1 MFKKILKV
9 FMTLVMVISV
19 ASFHINNVEADSY
32 KYEESRDVFVA
43 DCIINGLLDKSGN
56 RADTYSLISSTILH
70 NYTYKTLAEALMDDK
85 TLVFNS
91 AFWTTVNNSL
101 KGEFSTVFQQR
112 TLFYETIIMDYLAYV
127 DHSEEFESSFNQDR
141 AKFEYDISKKLIE
154 FANDNYENNVDE
166 IIKNQ
171 SLSDAIEFSDKYGYI
186 SKLNKFS
193 GLVDSIKE
201 KATSAKEYY
210 DGLKSALAIANA
222 NVSRVAFLKQMKG
235 QAGENTDFCDAVDE
249 IVGLYEGNYGSLVLY
264 GVEDTAVKHLTEWA
278 WKKLLGKLPSSV
290 SVTLD
295 SIKLGQKTLDFIF
308 NSNDTAENNLKL
320 LILYIIGSY
329 ARESATHLR
338 ALFNGAQT
346 ATNGSNF
353 VNGYLE
359 YVIYQKYATEL
370 ASGYV
375 QESTYDGLWNQI
387 KNSFNGTDTTY
398 EQFKKYFED
407 DISISKNYI
416 KQVINYYKLHN
427 SYYGDFS
434 DKSSEVVGS
443 GTSSNINWNLNGN
456 GVLTIT
462 GTGKMPDYGSSN
474 QPWYKYKED
483 IKRVIVGEGITSI
496 GNHAFYQYYN
506 NISKV
511 TIPSTM
517 TSIGSGA
524 FSGCTSLDK
533 IALPEKLTVI
543 GSSAFSG
550 CTSLIDVAIPKAV
563 TTIGSY
569 SFQSCTS
576 LESVVIEAN
585 SKKGFET
592 VIGESAFNGC
602 NGLISV
608 TIPGNVISIGNYA
621 FSNCKSLEE
630 LTMPEGVK
638 KLGTKI
644 IADTH
649 IEKIKIPSTVTYGE
663 QEYHG
668 ESGTLAG
675 DAVLTEVEF
684 AEGMTQIPQY
694 ICSGASSVERILI
707 PSTVTSIGYKAFY
720 KCTSLDKIA
729 LPENLTKIASYAF
742 DGCASLINVSIPK
755 AVTTIGSYSFQSCTS
770 LESVV
775 IEANSKKG
783 FETVIDESA
792 FNGCKGLISVTIPS
806 NVISIGNY
814 AFSNCKSLE
823 ELTIP
828 EGVKKLGTKI
838 IADTYIEKIKIP
850 STVTYSEQEYHG
862 ESGTLAGDTVL
873 TEVEFAEGMTQIP
886 QYICSGASS
895 VERILIPST
904 VKSIGYEAF
913 YKCTSL
919 DRIALTEK
927 LTVIGS
933 RAFSECTSLIDVAI
947 PKAVTTIGS
956 YSFQSCTSL
965 ESVVIEANSK
975 KGFETV
981 IGESAFNGCNGLIS
995 VTIPGNVISIENYA
1009 FSNCKSLEE
1018 LTIPEGVKKL
1028 GAKIIA
1034 DTYIE
1039 KIKIPST
1046 VTYSDHESYSDFG
1059 ALAGDAVLTEVQFTE
1074 GMTQIPQY
1082 ICSGASSVERIL
1094 IPSTVT
1100 SIGYEAFYRCTSLD
1114 RMALSEK
1121 LTVIGSRAFS
1131 ECTSLIDV
1139 AIPKTV
1145 TTIGDYSFQ
1154 NCTSLESV
1162 VIEANSKKGFETVI
1176 GESAFNGCKG
1186 LISVTIPGNVI
1197 SIENYAFSN
1206 CKSLEELTIP
1216 EGVKKLGAKII
1227 ADTYIEK
1234 IKIPS
1239 TVTYSDHESYSDFGA
1254 LAGDAVLTEVQ
1265 FTEGMTQIPQ
1275 YICSGASSVERILIP
1290 STVTSIGYEA
1300 FYKCTSLDRMALPEK
1315 LTVIGSGAF
1324 DGCTSLIDVTIPKI
1338 VTTIGESSFAN
1349 CTSLE
1354 SVVIEANSKKGFET
1368 VIGQSAFNGCK
1379 SLTSITI
1386 PGNVTSIGNYAFSNC
1401 NDLIAKVYNNSTGLT
1416 YCKNNKINYRIIGSF
1431 NKANNIEVQN
1441 GTCTNID
1448 ESTELKVN
1456 ELKEG
1461 NDYDVV
1467 SKSFDNFELYDIAF
1481 YKDDQKVT
1489 IDGTAVVRI
1498 PVEEGMDGNK
1508 CKVYYNDNGT
1518 FIDMGAVYKDGFMEF
1533 KTDHFSQYVI
1543 TDSELPTFTLGDVNE
1558 DGKIDFLDAI
1568 TVLRYDAEIIQL
1580 TDNQMKAAEVNKDGK
1595 VDFLDA
1601 ITILRYD
1608 AEIIDSFN

>member
-141 AKFEYDISKKLIE
+141 AKYEYDISKKLIE

-210 DGLKSALAIANA
+210 DGLKSALAIENA

-235 QAGENTDFCDAVDE
+235 QAGDNTDFCDAVDE

-278 WKKLLGKLPSSV
+278 WKKLLVKLPSSV
-290 SVTLD
+290 SATLD

-398 EQFKKYFED
+398 EQFKKYFD
-407 DISISKNYI
+407 DDVSISKNYI
-416 KQVINYYKLHN
+416 KQVVNYYNLHN

-434 DKSSEVVGS
+434 DKSSEIVGS
-443 GTSSNINWNLNGN
+443 GTSSNMNWNLNGN

-462 GTGKMPDYGSSN
+462 GTGKMPDYGSSD

-483 IKRVIVGEGITSI
+483 IRRVIINEGITSI
-496 GNHAFYQYYN
+496 GNYAFYKYY

-511 TIPSTM
+511 TI
-517 TSIGSGA
+517 
-524 FSGCTSLDK
+524 
-533 IALPEKLTVI
+533 
-543 GSSAFSG
+543 
-550 CTSLIDVAIPKAV
+550 
-563 TTIGSY
+563 
-569 SFQSCTS
+569 
-576 LESVVIEAN
+576 
-585 SKKGFET
+585 
-592 VIGESAFNGC
+592 
-602 NGLISV
+602 
-608 TIPGNVISIGNYA
+608 
-621 FSNCKSLEE
+621 SN
-630 LTMPEGVK
+630 
-638 KLGTKI
+638 
-644 IADTH
+644 
-649 IEKIKIPSTVTYGE
+649 
-663 QEYHG
+663 
-668 ESGTLAG
+668 
-675 DAVLTEVEF
+675 
-684 AEGMTQIPQY
+684 
-694 ICSGASSVERILI
+694 
-707 PSTVTSIGYKAFY
+707 TVTSVGYAAF
-720 KCTSLDKIA
+720 A
-729 LPENLTKIASYAF
+729 
-742 DGCASLINVSIPK
+742 
-755 AVTTIGSYSFQSCTS
+755 
-770 LESVV
+770 
-775 IEANSKKG
+775 
-783 FETVIDESA
+783 
-792 FNGCKGLISVTIPS
+792 
-806 NVISIGNY
+806 
-814 AFSNCKSLE
+814 
-823 ELTIP
+823 
-828 EGVKKLGTKI
+828 
-838 IADTYIEKIKIP
+838 
-850 STVTYSEQEYHG
+850 
-862 ESGTLAGDTVL
+862 
-873 TEVEFAEGMTQIP
+873 
-886 QYICSGASS
+886 
-895 VERILIPST
+895 
-904 VKSIGYEAF
+904 
-913 YKCTSL
+913 
-919 DRIALTEK
+919 
-927 LTVIGS
+927 
-933 RAFSECTSLIDVAI
+933 
-947 PKAVTTIGS
+947 
-956 YSFQSCTSL
+956 
-965 ESVVIEANSK
+965 
-975 KGFETV
+975 
-981 IGESAFNGCNGLIS
+981 
-995 VTIPGNVISIENYA
+995 
-1009 FSNCKSLEE
+1009 
-1018 LTIPEGVKKL
+1018 
-1028 GAKIIA
+1028 
-1034 DTYIE
+1034 
-1039 KIKIPST
+1039 
-1046 VTYSDHESYSDFG
+1046 
-1059 ALAGDAVLTEVQFTE
+1059 
-1074 GMTQIPQY
+1074 
-1082 ICSGASSVERIL
+1082 
-1094 IPSTVT
+1094 
-1100 SIGYEAFYRCTSLD
+1100 
-1114 RMALSEK
+1114 
-1121 LTVIGSRAFS
+1121 
-1131 ECTSLIDV
+1131 
-1139 AIPKTV
+1139 
-1145 TTIGDYSFQ
+1145 
-1154 NCTSLESV
+1154 
-1162 VIEANSKKGFETVI
+1162 
-1176 GESAFNGCKG
+1176 
-1186 LISVTIPGNVI
+1186 
-1197 SIENYAFSN
+1197 
-1206 CKSLEELTIP
+1206 
-1216 EGVKKLGAKII
+1216 
-1227 ADTYIEK
+1227 
-1234 IKIPS
+1234 
-1239 TVTYSDHESYSDFGA
+1239 
-1254 LAGDAVLTEVQ
+1254 
-1265 FTEGMTQIPQ
+1265 
-1275 YICSGASSVERILIP
+1275 
-1290 STVTSIGYEA
+1290 
-1300 FYKCTSLDRMALPEK
+1300 
-1315 LTVIGSGAF
+1315 
-1324 DGCTSLIDVTIPKI
+1324 GCTSLIDVTIPKT
-1338 VTTIGESSFAN
+1338 VTTIGDSSFAN

-1368 VIGQSAFNGCK
+1368 VIRESAFNGCKGLTGVTIPGNVTSIGSYAFSNCKFLEELTIPEGVKSLGYEMISNTSIESITIPNSVTSAGEFISGNELLTEVIFKEGRKSIPNRICYSAINLKSVTIPSTVTNIEDYAFKGCTSLTDIVIPKTVTKIGCCSFEACSSLESVMIEANNKKGFETVIDQYAFNGCKSLTSITIPSNVISIENNAFMGCKVLEELIIPEGVKSLGSYMISGTSIESITIPNSVTSAGEFISGNELLTEVIFKEGRKSIPDRICYNAINLKNIAIPSTVTSIEDYAFKGCTSLTDIVIPKTVTKIGCCSFEACSSLENVTIEANNKKGFETVIDQYAFNGCKSLTSITIPSNVISIENNAFMGCKVLEELIIPEGVKSLGSYMISGTSIESITIPNSVTSAGEFISGNELLTEVIFKEGRKSIPDRICYNAINLKNIAIPSTVTSIEDYAFKGCTSLTDIVIPKTVTKIGCCSFEACSSLENVTIEANNKKGFETVIDQYAFNGCK

-1431 NKANNIEVQN
+1431 NKAHNIEVQN

-1489 IDGTAVVRI
+1489 IDGTAIVRI

-1518 FIDMGAVYKDGFMEF
+1518 FVDMGAIYKDGFMEF

-1543 TDSELPTFTLGDVNE
+1543 TDSDLPTFTLGDVNE

-1568 TVLRYDAEIIQL
+1568 TVLRHDAEIIQL
-1580 TDNQMKAAEVNKDGK
+1580 TDNQMKAAEVNKDSK

>member
-32 KYEESRDVFVA
+32 KYEKSRDVFVA

-112 TLFYETIIMDYLAYV
+112 KLFYETIIMDYLAYV
-127 DHSEEFESSFNQDR
+127 DHSEEFESSFNEDC
-141 AKFEYDISKKLIE
+141 AKYEYDISKKLIE
-154 FANDNYENNVDE
+154 FANDNYENNLDE
-166 IIKNQ
+166 LIENQ

-210 DGLKSALAIANA
+210 DGLKSALAIENA

-290 SVTLD
+290 SATLD

-398 EQFKKYFED
+398 EQFKKYFDD

-416 KQVINYYKLHN
+416 KQVINYYNLHN

-462 GTGKMPDYGSSN
+462 GTGKMPNYGSSDP
-474 QPWYKYKED
+474 PWYKYKEV
-483 IKRVIVGEGITSI
+483 IRRVIVGEGITSI
-496 GNHAFYQYYN
+496 GNYAFCQYY

-511 TIPSTM
+511 TISSTV
-517 TSIGSGA
+517 TSVGYAA
-524 FSGCTSLDK
+524 FAC
-533 IALPEKLTVI
+533 
-543 GSSAFSG
+543 
-550 CTSLIDVAIPKAV
+550 CTSLIDVTIPKTV
-563 TTIGSY
+563 TTIRDY
-569 SFQSCTS
+569 SFQDCIL

-592 VIGESAFNGC
+592 VIG
-602 NGLISV
+602 
-608 TIPGNVISIGNYA
+608 
-621 FSNCKSLEE
+621 
-630 LTMPEGVK
+630 
-638 KLGTKI
+638 
-644 IADTH
+644 H
-649 IEKIKIPSTVTYGE
+649 
-663 QEYHG
+663 
-668 ESGTLAG
+668 
-675 DAVLTEVEF
+675 
-684 AEGMTQIPQY
+684 
-694 ICSGASSVERILI
+694 
-707 PSTVTSIGYKAFY
+707 
-720 KCTSLDKIA
+720 
-729 LPENLTKIASYAF
+729 
-742 DGCASLINVSIPK
+742 
-755 AVTTIGSYSFQSCTS
+755 
-770 LESVV
+770 
-775 IEANSKKG
+775 
-783 FETVIDESA
+783 SA

-828 EGVKKLGTKI
+828 EGVKGLGIKI

-850 STVTYSEQEYHG
+850 STVTYSNYDPYG
-862 ESGTLAGDTVL
+862 ETLGVL
-873 TEVEFAEGMTQIP
+873 
-886 QYICSGASS
+886 
-895 VERILIPST
+895 
-904 VKSIGYEAF
+904 
-913 YKCTSL
+913 
-919 DRIALTEK
+919 
-927 LTVIGS
+927 
-933 RAFSECTSLIDVAI
+933 
-947 PKAVTTIGS
+947 
-956 YSFQSCTSL
+956 
-965 ESVVIEANSK
+965 
-975 KGFETV
+975 
-981 IGESAFNGCNGLIS
+981 
-995 VTIPGNVISIENYA
+995 
-1009 FSNCKSLEE
+1009 
-1018 LTIPEGVKKL
+1018 
-1028 GAKIIA
+1028 
-1034 DTYIE
+1034 
-1039 KIKIPST
+1039 
-1046 VTYSDHESYSDFG
+1046 G
-1059 ALAGDAVLTEVQFTE
+1059 ALAGDAVLTEVEFAE
-1074 GMTQIPQY
+1074 GMRQIPRF
-1082 ICSGASSVERIL
+1082 ICSGASSVERFV

-1100 SIGYEAFYRCTSLD
+1100 SIGDNASQRCTSL
-1114 RMALSEK
+1114 
-1121 LTVIGSRAFS
+1121 
-1131 ECTSLIDV
+1131 
-1139 AIPKTV
+1139 
-1145 TTIGDYSFQ
+1145 
-1154 NCTSLESV
+1154 
-1162 VIEANSKKGFETVI
+1162 
-1176 GESAFNGCKG
+1176 GE
-1186 LISVTIPGNVI
+1186 IT
-1197 SIENYAFSN
+1197 
-1206 CKSLEELTIP
+1206 
-1216 EGVKKLGAKII
+1216 
-1227 ADTYIEK
+1227 
-1234 IKIPS
+1234 
-1239 TVTYSDHESYSDFGA
+1239 
-1254 LAGDAVLTEVQ
+1254 
-1265 FTEGMTQIPQ
+1265 
-1275 YICSGASSVERILIP
+1275 
-1290 STVTSIGYEA
+1290 
-1300 FYKCTSLDRMALPEK
+1300 LPEK
-1315 LTVIGSGAF
+1315 LTVIGSSAF
-1324 DGCTSLIDVTIPKI
+1324 D
-1338 VTTIGESSFAN
+1338 
-1349 CTSLE
+1349 
-1354 SVVIEANSKKGFET
+1354 
-1368 VIGQSAFNGCK
+1368 GCK

-1386 PGNVTSIGNYAFSNC
+1386 PGNVTSIGSNAFSNC

-1416 YCKNNKINYRIIGSF
+1416 YCKNYKINYRIIGSF
-1431 NKANNIEVQN
+1431 NKAHNIEVQN

-1518 FIDMGAVYKDGFMEF
+1518 FIDMGAIYKDGFMEF

-1543 TDSELPTFTLGDVNE
+1543 TDSDLPTFTLGDVNE
-1558 DGKIDFLDAI
+1558 DDKIDFLDAI

-1580 TDNQMKAAEVNKDGK
+1580 TDNQMKAAEVNKDSK

>member
-112 TLFYETIIMDYLAYV
+112 KLFYETIIMDYLAYV
-127 DHSEEFESSFNQDR
+127 DHSEEFESSFNEDC
-141 AKFEYDISKKLIE
+141 AKYEYDISKKLIE
-154 FANDNYENNVDE
+154 FANDNYENNLDE
-166 IIKNQ
+166 IIENQ

-210 DGLKSALAIANA
+210 DGLKSALAIENA

-235 QAGENTDFCDAVDE
+235 QAGDNTDFCDAVDE

-278 WKKLLGKLPSSV
+278 WKKLLGKLPLSV
-290 SVTLD
+290 SATLD

-416 KQVINYYKLHN
+416 KQVNNYYNLHN

-434 DKSSEVVGS
+434 DKSSEIVGS
-443 GTSSNINWNLNGN
+443 GTSSNMNWNLNGN

-462 GTGKMPDYGSSN
+462 GTGKMPNYGSSD

-483 IKRVIVGEGITSI
+483 IRRVIVGEGITSV
-496 GNHAFYQYYN
+496 GNQAFYQYN

-511 TIPSTM
+511 TIPSTV
-517 TSIGSGA
+517 T
-524 FSGCTSLDK
+524 K
-533 IALPEKLTVI
+533 I

-550 CTSLIDVAIPKAV
+550 CTSLIDV
-563 TTIGSY
+563 S
-569 SFQSCTS
+569 
-576 LESVVIEAN
+576 
-585 SKKGFET
+585 
-592 VIGESAFNGC
+592 
-602 NGLISV
+602 
-608 TIPGNVISIGNYA
+608 
-621 FSNCKSLEE
+621 
-630 LTMPEGVK
+630 
-638 KLGTKI
+638 
-644 IADTH
+644 
-649 IEKIKIPSTVTYGE
+649 
-663 QEYHG
+663 
-668 ESGTLAG
+668 
-675 DAVLTEVEF
+675 
-684 AEGMTQIPQY
+684 
-694 ICSGASSVERILI
+694 
-707 PSTVTSIGYKAFY
+707 
-720 KCTSLDKIA
+720 
-729 LPENLTKIASYAF
+729 
-742 DGCASLINVSIPK
+742 
-755 AVTTIGSYSFQSCTS
+755 
-770 LESVV
+770 
-775 IEANSKKG
+775 
-783 FETVIDESA
+783 
-792 FNGCKGLISVTIPS
+792 
-806 NVISIGNY
+806 
-814 AFSNCKSLE
+814 
-823 ELTIP
+823 
-828 EGVKKLGTKI
+828 
-838 IADTYIEKIKIP
+838 
-850 STVTYSEQEYHG
+850 
-862 ESGTLAGDTVL
+862 
-873 TEVEFAEGMTQIP
+873 
-886 QYICSGASS
+886 
-895 VERILIPST
+895 
-904 VKSIGYEAF
+904 
-913 YKCTSL
+913 
-919 DRIALTEK
+919 
-927 LTVIGS
+927 
-933 RAFSECTSLIDVAI
+933 
-947 PKAVTTIGS
+947 
-956 YSFQSCTSL
+956 
-965 ESVVIEANSK
+965 
-975 KGFETV
+975 
-981 IGESAFNGCNGLIS
+981 
-995 VTIPGNVISIENYA
+995 
-1009 FSNCKSLEE
+1009 
-1018 LTIPEGVKKL
+1018 
-1028 GAKIIA
+1028 
-1034 DTYIE
+1034 
-1039 KIKIPST
+1039 
-1046 VTYSDHESYSDFG
+1046 
-1059 ALAGDAVLTEVQFTE
+1059 
-1074 GMTQIPQY
+1074 
-1082 ICSGASSVERIL
+1082 
-1094 IPSTVT
+1094 
-1100 SIGYEAFYRCTSLD
+1100 
-1114 RMALSEK
+1114 
-1121 LTVIGSRAFS
+1121 
-1131 ECTSLIDV
+1131 
-1139 AIPKTV
+1139 IPKTV

-1176 GESAFNGCKG
+1176 GQSAFNGCKS
-1186 LISVTIPGNVI
+1186 LTSVTIPGNVT
-1197 SIENYAFSN
+1197 SIGYYAFSN

-1216 EGVKKLGAKII
+1216 EGVKNLGCEMI
-1227 ADTYIEK
+1227 ANTSIER
-1234 IKIPS
+1234 ITIPNS
-1239 TVTYSDHESYSDFGA
+1239 VTSADRLLRGNS
-1254 LAGDAVLTEVQ
+1254 LLTEVI
-1265 FTEGMTQIPQ
+1265 FKEGRKSIP
-1275 YICSGASSVERILIP
+1275 YGICYSAINLNKVTIP
-1290 STVTSIGYEA
+1290 GTVTEIGSEA
-1300 FYKCTSLDRMALPEK
+1300 FSGCTSLDKIALPEN
-1315 LTVIGSGAF
+1315 LTKIGSSAF
-1324 DGCTSLIDVTIPKI
+1324 NGCTSVINVSIPKT
-1338 VTTIGESSFAN
+1338 VTTIGDYSFQN

-1379 SLTSITI
+1379 SLTSVII

-1518 FIDMGAVYKDGFMEF
+1518 FIDMGAIYKDGFMEF

-1543 TDSELPTFTLGDVNE
+1543 TDSDLPTFTLGDVNE
-1558 DGKIDFLDAI
+1558 DDKIDFLDAI

-1580 TDNQMKAAEVNKDGK
+1580 TDNQMKAAEVNKDSK

>member
-1 MFKKILKV
+1 MLKKILKV

-112 TLFYETIIMDYLAYV
+112 KLFYETIIMDYLAYV
-127 DHSEEFESSFNQDR
+127 DHSEEFESSFNEDC
-141 AKFEYDISKKLIE
+141 AKYKYDISKKLIE
-154 FANDNYENNVDE
+154 FANDNYENNLDE
-166 IIKNQ
+166 IIENQ

-210 DGLKSALAIANA
+210 DGLKSALAIENA

-235 QAGENTDFCDAVDE
+235 QAGDNTDFCDAVDE

-290 SVTLD
+290 SATLD

-416 KQVINYYKLHN
+416 KQVNNYYNLHN

-434 DKSSEVVGS
+434 DKSSEIVGS
-443 GTSSNINWNLNGN
+443 GTSSNMNWNLNGN

-462 GTGKMPDYGSSN
+462 GTGKMPNYGSSD

-483 IKRVIVGEGITSI
+483 IRRVIVGEGITSV
-496 GNHAFYQYYN
+496 GNQAFYQYN

-511 TIPSTM
+511 TIPN
-517 TSIGSGA
+517 
-524 FSGCTSLDK
+524 
-533 IALPEKLTVI
+533 TVTKI

-550 CTSLIDVAIPKAV
+550 CTSLIDV
-563 TTIGSY
+563 S
-569 SFQSCTS
+569 
-576 LESVVIEAN
+576 
-585 SKKGFET
+585 
-592 VIGESAFNGC
+592 
-602 NGLISV
+602 
-608 TIPGNVISIGNYA
+608 
-621 FSNCKSLEE
+621 
-630 LTMPEGVK
+630 
-638 KLGTKI
+638 
-644 IADTH
+644 
-649 IEKIKIPSTVTYGE
+649 
-663 QEYHG
+663 
-668 ESGTLAG
+668 
-675 DAVLTEVEF
+675 
-684 AEGMTQIPQY
+684 
-694 ICSGASSVERILI
+694 
-707 PSTVTSIGYKAFY
+707 
-720 KCTSLDKIA
+720 
-729 LPENLTKIASYAF
+729 
-742 DGCASLINVSIPK
+742 
-755 AVTTIGSYSFQSCTS
+755 
-770 LESVV
+770 
-775 IEANSKKG
+775 
-783 FETVIDESA
+783 
-792 FNGCKGLISVTIPS
+792 
-806 NVISIGNY
+806 
-814 AFSNCKSLE
+814 
-823 ELTIP
+823 
-828 EGVKKLGTKI
+828 
-838 IADTYIEKIKIP
+838 
-850 STVTYSEQEYHG
+850 
-862 ESGTLAGDTVL
+862 
-873 TEVEFAEGMTQIP
+873 
-886 QYICSGASS
+886 
-895 VERILIPST
+895 
-904 VKSIGYEAF
+904 
-913 YKCTSL
+913 
-919 DRIALTEK
+919 
-927 LTVIGS
+927 
-933 RAFSECTSLIDVAI
+933 
-947 PKAVTTIGS
+947 
-956 YSFQSCTSL
+956 
-965 ESVVIEANSK
+965 
-975 KGFETV
+975 
-981 IGESAFNGCNGLIS
+981 
-995 VTIPGNVISIENYA
+995 
-1009 FSNCKSLEE
+1009 
-1018 LTIPEGVKKL
+1018 
-1028 GAKIIA
+1028 
-1034 DTYIE
+1034 
-1039 KIKIPST
+1039 
-1046 VTYSDHESYSDFG
+1046 
-1059 ALAGDAVLTEVQFTE
+1059 
-1074 GMTQIPQY
+1074 
-1082 ICSGASSVERIL
+1082 
-1094 IPSTVT
+1094 
-1100 SIGYEAFYRCTSLD
+1100 
-1114 RMALSEK
+1114 
-1121 LTVIGSRAFS
+1121 
-1131 ECTSLIDV
+1131 
-1139 AIPKTV
+1139 IPKTV

-1176 GESAFNGCKG
+1176 GQSAFNGCKS
-1186 LISVTIPGNVI
+1186 LTSITIPGNVT
-1197 SIENYAFSN
+1197 SIGYYAFSN

-1216 EGVKKLGAKII
+1216 EGVKNLGCEMI
-1227 ADTYIEK
+1227 ANTSIER
-1234 IKIPS
+1234 ITIPNS
-1239 TVTYSDHESYSDFGA
+1239 VTSADRLLRGNS
-1254 LAGDAVLTEVQ
+1254 LLTEVI
-1265 FTEGMTQIPQ
+1265 FKEGRKSIP
-1275 YICSGASSVERILIP
+1275 YGICYSAINLNKVTIP
-1290 STVTSIGYEA
+1290 GTVTEIGSEA
-1300 FYKCTSLDRMALPEK
+1300 FSGCTSLDKIALPEN
-1315 LTVIGSGAF
+1315 LTKIGSSAF
-1324 DGCTSLIDVTIPKI
+1324 NGCTSVINVSIPKT
-1338 VTTIGESSFAN
+1338 VTTIGDYSFQN

-1379 SLTSITI
+1379 SLTSVTI

-1431 NKANNIEVQN
+1431 NKTHNIEVQN

-1498 PVEEGMDGNK
+1498 PVEGMDGNK
-1508 CKVYYNDNGT
+1508 CKIYYNDNGT
-1518 FIDMGAVYKDGFMEF
+1518 FIDMGAIYKDGFMEF

-1558 DGKIDFLDAI
+1558 DDKIDFLDAI
-1568 TVLRYDAEIIQL
+1568 TVLRHDAEIIQL
-1580 TDNQMKAAEVNKDGK
+1580 TDNQMLAAEVNKDSK

>member
-112 TLFYETIIMDYLAYV
+112 KLFYETIIMDYLAYV
-127 DHSEEFESSFNQDR
+127 DHSEEFESSFNEDC
-141 AKFEYDISKKLIE
+141 AKYEYDISKKLIE
-154 FANDNYENNVDE
+154 FANDNYENNLDE
-166 IIKNQ
+166 IIENQ

-210 DGLKSALAIANA
+210 DGLKSALAIENA

-235 QAGENTDFCDAVDE
+235 QAGDNTDFCDAVDE

-278 WKKLLGKLPSSV
+278 WKKLLGKLPLSV
-290 SVTLD
+290 SATLD

-416 KQVINYYKLHN
+416 KQVNNYYNLHN

-434 DKSSEVVGS
+434 DKSSEIVGS
-443 GTSSNINWNLNGN
+443 GTSSNMNWNLNGN

-462 GTGKMPDYGSSN
+462 GTGKMPNYGSSD

-483 IKRVIVGEGITSI
+483 IRRVIVGEGITSV
-496 GNHAFYQYYN
+496 GNQAFYQYN

-511 TIPSTM
+511 TIPSTV
-517 TSIGSGA
+517 T
-524 FSGCTSLDK
+524 K
-533 IALPEKLTVI
+533 I

-550 CTSLIDVAIPKAV
+550 CTSLIDV
-563 TTIGSY
+563 S
-569 SFQSCTS
+569 
-576 LESVVIEAN
+576 
-585 SKKGFET
+585 
-592 VIGESAFNGC
+592 
-602 NGLISV
+602 
-608 TIPGNVISIGNYA
+608 
-621 FSNCKSLEE
+621 
-630 LTMPEGVK
+630 
-638 KLGTKI
+638 
-644 IADTH
+644 
-649 IEKIKIPSTVTYGE
+649 
-663 QEYHG
+663 
-668 ESGTLAG
+668 
-675 DAVLTEVEF
+675 
-684 AEGMTQIPQY
+684 
-694 ICSGASSVERILI
+694 
-707 PSTVTSIGYKAFY
+707 
-720 KCTSLDKIA
+720 
-729 LPENLTKIASYAF
+729 
-742 DGCASLINVSIPK
+742 
-755 AVTTIGSYSFQSCTS
+755 
-770 LESVV
+770 
-775 IEANSKKG
+775 
-783 FETVIDESA
+783 
-792 FNGCKGLISVTIPS
+792 
-806 NVISIGNY
+806 
-814 AFSNCKSLE
+814 
-823 ELTIP
+823 
-828 EGVKKLGTKI
+828 
-838 IADTYIEKIKIP
+838 
-850 STVTYSEQEYHG
+850 
-862 ESGTLAGDTVL
+862 
-873 TEVEFAEGMTQIP
+873 
-886 QYICSGASS
+886 
-895 VERILIPST
+895 
-904 VKSIGYEAF
+904 
-913 YKCTSL
+913 
-919 DRIALTEK
+919 
-927 LTVIGS
+927 
-933 RAFSECTSLIDVAI
+933 
-947 PKAVTTIGS
+947 
-956 YSFQSCTSL
+956 
-965 ESVVIEANSK
+965 
-975 KGFETV
+975 
-981 IGESAFNGCNGLIS
+981 
-995 VTIPGNVISIENYA
+995 
-1009 FSNCKSLEE
+1009 
-1018 LTIPEGVKKL
+1018 
-1028 GAKIIA
+1028 
-1034 DTYIE
+1034 
-1039 KIKIPST
+1039 
-1046 VTYSDHESYSDFG
+1046 
-1059 ALAGDAVLTEVQFTE
+1059 
-1074 GMTQIPQY
+1074 
-1082 ICSGASSVERIL
+1082 
-1094 IPSTVT
+1094 
-1100 SIGYEAFYRCTSLD
+1100 
-1114 RMALSEK
+1114 
-1121 LTVIGSRAFS
+1121 
-1131 ECTSLIDV
+1131 
-1139 AIPKTV
+1139 IPKTV

-1176 GESAFNGCKG
+1176 GQSAFNGCKS
-1186 LISVTIPGNVI
+1186 LTSVTIPGNVT
-1197 SIENYAFSN
+1197 SIGYYAFSN

-1216 EGVKKLGAKII
+1216 EGVKNLGCEMI
-1227 ADTYIEK
+1227 ANTSIER
-1234 IKIPS
+1234 ITIPNS
-1239 TVTYSDHESYSDFGA
+1239 VTSADRLLRGNS
-1254 LAGDAVLTEVQ
+1254 LLTEVI
-1265 FTEGMTQIPQ
+1265 FKEGRKSIP
-1275 YICSGASSVERILIP
+1275 YGICYSAINLNKVTIP
-1290 STVTSIGYEA
+1290 GTVTEVGSEA
-1300 FYKCTSLDRMALPEK
+1300 FSGCTSLDKIALPEN
-1315 LTVIGSGAF
+1315 LTKIGSSAF
-1324 DGCTSLIDVTIPKI
+1324 NGCTSVINVSIPKT
-1338 VTTIGESSFAN
+1338 VTTIGDYSFQN

-1379 SLTSITI
+1379 SLTSVTI

-1518 FIDMGAVYKDGFMEF
+1518 FIDMGAIYKDGFMEF

-1543 TDSELPTFTLGDVNE
+1543 TDSDLPTFTLGDVNE
-1558 DGKIDFLDAI
+1558 DDKIDFLYAI

-1608 AEIIDSFN
+1608 AEIINSFN

>member
-112 TLFYETIIMDYLAYV
+112 KLFYETIIMDYLAYV
-127 DHSEEFESSFNQDR
+127 DHSEEFESSFNEDC
-141 AKFEYDISKKLIE
+141 AKYEYDISKKLIE

-186 SKLNKFS
+186 SKLSKFS

-210 DGLKSALAIANA
+210 DGLKSALAIENA

-235 QAGENTDFCDAVDE
+235 QAGDNTDFCDAVDE

-278 WKKLLGKLPSSV
+278 WKKLLVKLPSSV
-290 SVTLD
+290 SATLD

-329 ARESATHLR
+329 ARDSTTYLR

-346 ATNGSNF
+346 ASNGSNF
-353 VNGYLE
+353 INGYLE

-398 EQFKKYFED
+398 EQFKKYFDD

-416 KQVINYYKLHN
+416 KQVNNYYNLHN

-434 DKSSEVVGS
+434 DKSSEIVGS
-443 GTSSNINWNLNGN
+443 GTSSNMNWNLNGN

-462 GTGKMPDYGSSN
+462 GTGKMPDYGSSD

-483 IKRVIVGEGITSI
+483 IKRVVVGEGITSV
-496 GNHAFYQYYN
+496 GDSAFYEYY

-511 TIPSTM
+511 TMSSTV

-524 FSGCTSLDK
+524 FSGCTSL
-533 IALPEKLTVI
+533 
-543 GSSAFSG
+543 
-550 CTSLIDVAIPKAV
+550 IDV
-563 TTIGSY
+563 S
-569 SFQSCTS
+569 
-576 LESVVIEAN
+576 
-585 SKKGFET
+585 
-592 VIGESAFNGC
+592 
-602 NGLISV
+602 
-608 TIPGNVISIGNYA
+608 
-621 FSNCKSLEE
+621 
-630 LTMPEGVK
+630 
-638 KLGTKI
+638 
-644 IADTH
+644 
-649 IEKIKIPSTVTYGE
+649 
-663 QEYHG
+663 
-668 ESGTLAG
+668 
-675 DAVLTEVEF
+675 
-684 AEGMTQIPQY
+684 
-694 ICSGASSVERILI
+694 
-707 PSTVTSIGYKAFY
+707 
-720 KCTSLDKIA
+720 
-729 LPENLTKIASYAF
+729 
-742 DGCASLINVSIPK
+742 
-755 AVTTIGSYSFQSCTS
+755 
-770 LESVV
+770 
-775 IEANSKKG
+775 
-783 FETVIDESA
+783 
-792 FNGCKGLISVTIPS
+792 
-806 NVISIGNY
+806 
-814 AFSNCKSLE
+814 
-823 ELTIP
+823 
-828 EGVKKLGTKI
+828 
-838 IADTYIEKIKIP
+838 
-850 STVTYSEQEYHG
+850 
-862 ESGTLAGDTVL
+862 
-873 TEVEFAEGMTQIP
+873 
-886 QYICSGASS
+886 
-895 VERILIPST
+895 
-904 VKSIGYEAF
+904 
-913 YKCTSL
+913 
-919 DRIALTEK
+919 
-927 LTVIGS
+927 
-933 RAFSECTSLIDVAI
+933 
-947 PKAVTTIGS
+947 
-956 YSFQSCTSL
+956 
-965 ESVVIEANSK
+965 
-975 KGFETV
+975 
-981 IGESAFNGCNGLIS
+981 
-995 VTIPGNVISIENYA
+995 
-1009 FSNCKSLEE
+1009 
-1018 LTIPEGVKKL
+1018 
-1028 GAKIIA
+1028 
-1034 DTYIE
+1034 
-1039 KIKIPST
+1039 
-1046 VTYSDHESYSDFG
+1046 
-1059 ALAGDAVLTEVQFTE
+1059 
-1074 GMTQIPQY
+1074 
-1082 ICSGASSVERIL
+1082 
-1094 IPSTVT
+1094 
-1100 SIGYEAFYRCTSLD
+1100 
-1114 RMALSEK
+1114 
-1121 LTVIGSRAFS
+1121 
-1131 ECTSLIDV
+1131 
-1139 AIPKTV
+1139 IPKTV

-1154 NCTSLESV
+1154 
-1162 VIEANSKKGFETVI
+1162 
-1176 GESAFNGCKG
+1176 
-1186 LISVTIPGNVI
+1186 
-1197 SIENYAFSN
+1197 
-1206 CKSLEELTIP
+1206 
-1216 EGVKKLGAKII
+1216 
-1227 ADTYIEK
+1227 
-1234 IKIPS
+1234 
-1239 TVTYSDHESYSDFGA
+1239 
-1254 LAGDAVLTEVQ
+1254 
-1265 FTEGMTQIPQ
+1265 
-1275 YICSGASSVERILIP
+1275 
-1290 STVTSIGYEA
+1290 
-1300 FYKCTSLDRMALPEK
+1300 
-1315 LTVIGSGAF
+1315 
-1324 DGCTSLIDVTIPKI
+1324 
-1338 VTTIGESSFAN
+1338 N

-1386 PGNVTSIGNYAFSNC
+1386 PGNVTSIGYYAFSNCKSLEELTIPEGVKNLGCEMISNTSIERITIPNSVTSADRLLRGNSLLTEVIFKEGRKSIPYGICYSAINLNKVTIPGTVTEIGSEAFSGCTSLDKIALPENLTKIGSSAFNGCTSVINVSIPKTVTTIGDYSFQNCTSLESVVIEANSKKGFETVIGQSAFNGCKSLTSITIPGNVTSIGSYAFSNC
-1401 NDLIAKVYNNSTGLT
+1401 NDLVAKVYNNSTGLT

-1431 NKANNIEVQN
+1431 NKTHNIEVQN

-1518 FIDMGAVYKDGFMEF
+1518 FIDMGAIYKDGFMEF
-1533 KTDHFSQYVI
+1533 NTDHFSQYVV

-1580 TDNQMKAAEVNKDGK
+1580 TDNQMKAAEVNNDGK